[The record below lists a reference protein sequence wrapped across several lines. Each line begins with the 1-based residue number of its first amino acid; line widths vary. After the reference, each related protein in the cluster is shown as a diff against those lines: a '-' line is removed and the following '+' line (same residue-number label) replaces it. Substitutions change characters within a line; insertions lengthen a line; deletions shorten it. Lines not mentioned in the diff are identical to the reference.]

1 MIEVQRLQNSYC
13 QLLNPL
19 SSFDKNAL
27 IKDTKVTHLSCWM
40 LIVNDEELCNKIKNF
55 TSEDALPVHIRVK
68 YQEKDV
74 VLSEYSNLTV

>member
-1 MIEVQRLQNSYC
+1 
-13 QLLNPL
+13 
-19 SSFDKNAL
+19 
-27 IKDTKVTHLSCWM
+27 M

-55 TSEDALPVHIRVK
+55 TLDDALPVHIRVK